1 MQKYSG
7 AVNIKPSSIY
17 FKTAQ
22 AHQFSQKRL
31 LGFKLKEKKHLE
43 LCEFERLTKKKLI
56 KKLVRQV
63 KLVLRKSLERLLT
76 DGLIFY
82 CNIKFFEL
90 ELAN

>member
-31 LGFKLKEKKHLE
+31 LGFKLKEKKTFGAVWIWE
-43 LCEFERLTKKKLI
+43 VDKKKA
-56 KKLVRQV
+56 
-63 KLVLRKSLERLLT
+63 
-76 DGLIFY
+76 D
-82 CNIKFFEL
+82 
-90 ELAN
+90 